1 MACSMLNSVVAK
13 VLMPDSCKI
22 LHAWMPSHVDGILMQ
37 ILVLGKSGEIIFVSP
52 ITPLL
57 D

>member
-13 VLMPDSCKI
+13 VLMPESCKI
-22 LHAWMPSHVDGILMQ
+22 LQAWMPSHVDGILMQ

-52 ITPLL
+52 IIPLL